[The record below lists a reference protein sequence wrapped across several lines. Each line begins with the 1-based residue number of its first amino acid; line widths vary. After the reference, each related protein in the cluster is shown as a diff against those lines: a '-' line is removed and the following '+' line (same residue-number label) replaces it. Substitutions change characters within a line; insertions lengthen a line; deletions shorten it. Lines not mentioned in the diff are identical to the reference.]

1 MATRHLSDR
10 STTHHSERRR
20 VAGKAI
26 FVLAGTL
33 SFLLSVGLWFL
44 GDDRETAI
52 FVGLWVP
59 SLFSLGA
66 LIASPERIV
75 TVSDLPPER
84 DR

>member
-1 MATRHLSDR
+1 MTTSSTASHPLR
-10 STTHHSERRR
+10 SSERRR
-20 VAGKAI
+20 ITGKLLFLI
-26 FVLAGTL
+26 AGTA

-44 GDDRETAI
+44 AGDRETAL

-66 LIASPERIV
+66 LVASPER
-75 TVSDLPPER
+75 

>member
-1 MATRHLSDR
+1 MA
-10 STTHHSERRR
+10 STDTPLRPLTSRERRR
-20 VAGKAI
+20 VKAKFI
-26 FVLAGTL
+26 FVLAGTA

-44 GDDRETAI
+44 GDDRELAI

-66 LIASPERIV
+66 LIASPER
-75 TVSDLPPER
+75 

>member
-1 MATRHLSDR
+1 MT
-10 STTHHSERRR
+10 STGTASQVLRDPQRRR
-20 VAGKAI
+20 ITGKLV
-26 FVLAGTL
+26 FLLAGTV

-44 GDDRETAI
+44 GDDRETAL

-66 LIASPERIV
+66 LVASPER
-75 TVSDLPPER
+75 

>member
-1 MATRHLSDR
+1 MATSQTVPRPLR
-10 STTHHSERRR
+10 SRERRR
-20 VAGKAI
+20 ITGKLLFLI
-26 FVLAGTL
+26 AGTM

-44 GDDRETAI
+44 ADDRETAL

-66 LIASPERIV
+66 LVASPER
-75 TVSDLPPER
+75 

>member
-1 MATRHLSDR
+1 MAGPQTALPPLPDR
-10 STTHHSERRR
+10 VRRR
-20 VAGKAI
+20 IAGK
-26 FVLAGTL
+26 FVFLLAGTL

-44 GDDRETAI
+44 ADDRETAL

-66 LIASPERIV
+66 LIASPER
-75 TVSDLPPER
+75 

>member
-1 MATRHLSDR
+1 MSPSSAP
-10 STTHHSERRR
+10 TTDARTRRR
-20 VAGKAI
+20 VTAKLL
-26 FVLAGTL
+26 FVLAGTV

-66 LIASPERIV
+66 LVSSPEVVR
-75 TVSDLPPER
+75 
-84 DR
+84 

>member
-1 MATRHLSDR
+1 MT
-10 STTHHSERRR
+10 STGTTSQVLRDPQRRR
-20 VAGKAI
+20 ITGKLV
-26 FVLAGTL
+26 FLLAGTV

-44 GDDRETAI
+44 GDDRETAL

-66 LIASPERIV
+66 LVASPER
-75 TVSDLPPER
+75 